1 MERSLV
7 EKKFSVK
14 RRIKVRV
21 ILKLEKIESG
31 RIKFEVFRK
40 EGLNGT
46 EIF

>member
-14 RRIKVRV
+14 RGIKVRV

-31 RIKFEVFRK
+31 RIKFEVFLSEK
-40 EGLNGT
+40 KD
-46 EIF
+46 